1 MVKNKRRYIMIILGG
16 VIIAAILCITI
27 GYYRKPNKSIHGDDL
42 AIYENELQKLNEEL
56 GTDYQLSPTG
66 DDTYEDMVAF
76 YTGMTIEEFDAYIL
90 EAYEKEM
97 EFDKRVGEGVA
108 IPVDD

>member
-1 MVKNKRRYIMIILGG
+1 MVMIAGG
-16 VIIAAILCITI
+16 IITAAILCMAICFYGKT
-27 GYYRKPNKSIHGDDL
+27 NKSVHGDDL

-76 YTGMTIEEFDAYIL
+76 YTGMTLEEFDTYIR
-90 EAYEKEM
+90 EAYEKEK
-97 EFDKRVGEGVA
+97 EFDKRIGEGVA
-108 IPVDD
+108 IPLDD

>member
-1 MVKNKRRYIMIILGG
+1 M
-16 VIIAAILCITI
+16 
-27 GYYRKPNKSIHGDDL
+27 

-76 YTGMTIEEFDAYIL
+76 YTSMKIEEFDTYIR
-90 EAYEKEM
+90 EAHEKEI
-97 EFDKRVGEGVA
+97 EFNKRV
-108 IPVDD
+108 

>member
-1 MVKNKRRYIMIILGG
+1 M
-16 VIIAAILCITI
+16 
-27 GYYRKPNKSIHGDDL
+27 

-76 YTGMTIEEFDAYIL
+76 YTSMTIEEFDTYIR
-90 EAYEKEM
+90 EAHEKEI
-97 EFDKRVGEGVA
+97 EFNKRVGEGVA

>member
-1 MVKNKRRYIMIILGG
+1 MKNRERHILIIVSFVAVAMII
-16 VIIAAILCITI
+16 CITI
-27 GYYRKPNKSIHGDDL
+27 CYCWKSNKSVHGDDL
-42 AIYENELQKLNEEL
+42 AIYENELQKLNEEM

-76 YTGMTIEEFDAYIL
+76 YTGMTIEEFDLYIW

-108 IPVDD
+108 IPVED

>member
-1 MVKNKRRYIMIILGG
+1 MGKNKRRYIVMIVGG
-16 VIIAAILCITI
+16 IIAAILCITI
-27 GYYRKPNKSIHGDDL
+27 GIYRKPNKSVHGADL

-56 GTDYQLSPTG
+56 GTHYQLSPTG

-76 YTGMTIEEFDAYIL
+76 YTSITIEEFDAYIR
-90 EAYEKEM
+90 EAHEKEM

>member
-1 MVKNKRRYIMIILGG
+1 MENRGRHILIIVSCVAAALIICIMI
-16 VIIAAILCITI
+16 C
-27 GYYRKPNKSIHGDDL
+27 YYRESNKSIRGNDL
-42 AIYENELQKLNEEL
+42 AIYENELLKLNEEL
-56 GTDYQLSPTG
+56 GTDYQLSPTEG
-66 DDTYEDMVAF
+66 DTYEDMVAF
-76 YTGMTIEEFDAYIL
+76 YTGMTIEEFVTYIR

>member
-1 MVKNKRRYIMIILGG
+1 M
-16 VIIAAILCITI
+16 
-27 GYYRKPNKSIHGDDL
+27 
-42 AIYENELQKLNEEL
+42 AIYENELQNLNEEL

-76 YTGMTIEEFDAYIL
+76 YTSMTIEEFDNYIR
-90 EAYEKEM
+90 EAHEKEI

>member
-1 MVKNKRRYIMIILGG
+1 MVKNKRRCI
-16 VIIAAILCITI
+16 VIIAGGIITAAILCIMI
-27 GYYRKPNKSIHGDDL
+27 GYYRKPNKSVHGDDL

-56 GTDYQLSPTG
+56 GTDYQLSPNG

-76 YTGMTIEEFDAYIL
+76 YTGMTIEEFDAYIR

-97 EFDKRVGEGVA
+97 EFNKRVGEGVA
-108 IPVDD
+108 IPVND

>member
-1 MVKNKRRYIMIILGG
+1 NE
-16 VIIAAILCITI
+16 
-27 GYYRKPNKSIHGDDL
+27 NDL
-42 AIYENELQKLNEEL
+42 AIYEEELSKLNEEL
-56 GTDYQLSPTG
+56 GTDYRLSPTG

-76 YTGMTIEEFDAYIL
+76 YTGMTIEEFDTYIR